1 LIPNEHFSV
10 KSKSFPK
17 FRKKSQVADE
27 ATITRALIHIRNQ
40 QRSGRK
46 SETLVEGVP
55 EVFNLKKIVKYLK
68 KALNCNG
75 CLRESEE
82 HGTII
87 QLQGDVRKDV
97 EDFLIREGISE
108 KENIRNHLN

>member
-1 LIPNEHFSV
+1 MDSLQGV
-10 KSKSFPK
+10 
-17 FRKKSQVADE
+17 QVDE

-46 SETLVEGVP
+46 SETLVEGIP
-55 EVFNLKKIVKYLK
+55 EIFNLKKIVKYLK

-82 HGTII
+82 HGTIL
-87 QLQGDVRKDV
+87 QLQGDCRQTV
-97 EDFLIREGISE
+97 EEFLIREGIAD
-108 KENIRNHLN
+108 KADIRNHLN